1 MKTKKKKFYNLIIDK
16 ITVSTYNISEHN
28 MYAVSSADVV
38 WTPHD
43 GTGNCHNLDPVILV
57 TVCLTILKG
66 GKFLKK
72 LWCCISGR
80 V

>member
-1 MKTKKKKFYNLIIDK
+1 
-16 ITVSTYNISEHN
+16 
-28 MYAVSSADVV
+28 MYTVSSADVV

-57 TVCLTILKG
+57 TVSLTILKG

-72 LWCCISGR
+72 LWCCVSGR

>member
-1 MKTKKKKFYNLIIDK
+1 
-16 ITVSTYNISEHN
+16 
-28 MYAVSSADVV
+28 MYVVSSADVV

-43 GTGNCHNLDPVILV
+43 GTGNCHNLDSVILV

-72 LWCCISGR
+72 LVQHQWESITGNL
-80 V
+80 VLTTELKT